1 MKQEKQFRILCI
13 CMIAFSIFNLIY
25 VLAEIAV
32 CDDIWYPYLVQH
44 AQGKELTH
52 DQAVLLFLYITSHVL
67 GLIESALMFY
77 GGKMGLA
84 VINGTKKGSQTS
96 VLGIVL
102 LTIAAVRTT
111 LNIALNEMEL
121 AGWLPLL
128 LNIGIALVYYYQ
140 MEKVMQRDFWTGIK
154 KDSYRRDAFSKYNAM
169 HMPIPIDRA
178 PVRYKFEKGFMVPA
192 KETLPD
198 EPVVEIV
205 DDATFF
211 AMDMSFDQRA
221 YVESHKELYH
231 TSVYFFDD
239 EIFGALLLPDKD
251 SILDTKYA
259 IRYRIMKNRL
269 IFSDRSGMIDTLLYY
284 FSHAAFFERPN
295 VMQVFIDFLNYITI
309 NDSELFNDYDNRL
322 NQLEDNIADDAMEV
336 PKDFSDFVLDSKKE
350 LRAMARYYK
359 QLLDLGT
366 SLEESNSILMD
377 EINDKSVH
385 MVNNRIERLQND
397 ALTEFDYANQILA
410 TYQSKVDAR
419 ANNIMQILTI
429 VTTIFMPLTLITGW
443 YGMNLQM
450 PETAWRYG
458 YLVAIIGSIIVI
470 GVECIIFKKKKW
482 F

>member
-1 MKQEKQFRILCI
+1 MKQEKQFQLLCK
-13 CMIAFSIFNLIY
+13 CMIVFSIINLIY

-32 CDDIWYPYLVQH
+32 CDDIWYPYFVMHQ
-44 AQGKELTH
+44 QGHTLTH
-52 DQAVLLFLYITSHVL
+52 DQAVLLCLYVISHTL
-67 GLIESALMFY
+67 GSIESALMFY
-77 GGKMGLA
+77 AGKTGLDI
-84 VINGTKKGSQTS
+84 INGTKKGSRTS
-96 VLGIVL
+96 VLGIIL
-102 LTIAAVRTT
+102 LTIAAVRTS
-111 LNIALNEMEL
+111 LNIALNEMEF
-121 AGWLPLL
+121 AGWFPLL
-128 LNIGIALVYYYQ
+128 LNIGIAIVYYYQ
-140 MEKVMQRDFWTGIK
+140 MEKAMSRDFWTGIK
-154 KDSYRRDAFSKYNAM
+154 KDSYRRDAFSKYNAL
-169 HMPIPIDRA
+169 HMPLPVDGA
-178 PVRYKFEKGFMVPA
+178 PTRYKFQNGILVSGEDMVPG
-192 KETLPD
+192 
-198 EPVVEIV
+198 EPMVEIV

-211 AMDMSFDQRA
+211 AMDMSIEQRS
-221 YVESHKELYH
+221 YVETHKELYH
-231 TSVYFFDD
+231 TSIYFFGD

-259 IRYRIMKNRL
+259 IRYRIMENRL
-269 IFSDRSGMIDTLLYY
+269 IFADRSGMIDTLLYY
-284 FSHAAFFERPN
+284 FSHSAYFERAN
-295 VMQVFIDFLNYITI
+295 VTQVFIDFLNYITI
-309 NDSELFNDYDNRL
+309 NDGELFNDYDNRL

-366 SLEESNSILMD
+366 SLENSNSILMD
-377 EINDKSVH
+377 EANEKIVH

-419 ANNIMQILTI
+419 SNNIMQILTI

-443 YGMNLQM
+443 YGMNLRM